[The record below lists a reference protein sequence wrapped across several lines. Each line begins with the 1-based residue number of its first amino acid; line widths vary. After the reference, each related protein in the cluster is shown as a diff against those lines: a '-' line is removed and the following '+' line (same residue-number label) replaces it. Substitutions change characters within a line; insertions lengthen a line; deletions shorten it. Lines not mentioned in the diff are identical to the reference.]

1 MLFLGENNTRTF
13 VLIFISD
20 FENEGKEMKNAFKSG
35 GEQLL
40 KLSQSDLYKHIICP
54 NLQSFILNSS
64 GDPKVSKYSKSVSLI
79 LS

>member
-1 MLFLGENNTRTF
+1 
-13 VLIFISD
+13 
-20 FENEGKEMKNAFKSG
+20 MKNAFKSG

-79 LS
+79 FGQMCLKLCSRHVEYPFDGWLLILYKL